1 MTFRRLLIVVVLAS
15 TAAACSSSS
24 TPSTT
29 PSTTPTTTTGSAVT
43 VTIPTGAAGMT
54 TTAFGTNPLTVAV
67 GTTVTWVNSDSIAH
81 TSTANAG
88 QFNTGVINPGGS
100 AKFQFTAAGTFAYH
114 CSIHPGMVGTI
125 VAQ

>member
-1 MTFRRLLIVVVLAS
+1 MPFRRILIATILVS
-15 TAAACSSSS
+15 AAGCSSSS
-24 TPSTT
+24 SPSTT
-29 PSTTPTTTTGSAVT
+29 PSTTTTTGSAVT
-43 VTIPTGAAGMT
+43 VSIPVGAAGMT

-67 GTTVTWVNSDSIAH
+67 GTTVTWVNNDSIAH

-100 AKFQFTAAGTFAYH
+100 AKFQFTTAGTFAYH
-114 CSIHPGMVGTI
+114 CTIHPGMVGTI